1 MILSKNSSSSFIKC
15 IFYFTPRIS
24 LVVHIILN
32 VHLKVQTTT
41 VVRFDLQ
48 ATNGIQDTEIY
59 GSLHKIISGLNI
71 GTKENGKETS

>member
-1 MILSKNSSSSFIKC
+1 M
-15 IFYFTPRIS
+15 
-24 LVVHIILN
+24 
-32 VHLKVQTTT
+32 QTTT

-71 GTKENGKETS
+71 GTKENGKETSR